1 MQLFIAFLVIGFLE
15 QDVCTNACFVKLSVV
30 LHSGSSNIYINTADS
45 TVLMFNIINSV
56 YGFQHIFNRIVY
68 RILSQ
73 FNGQALVA
81 HILQGNNFLANLILS
96 QLLTANMLILGMV
109 RAIQTAVDAIIG
121 KIQWGKQYNT
131 IAVVILLNLTSQ
143 IIDFLQLGLVVTGQK
158 YGSLP
163 MGKSLAQLSLS
174 NNLIHNLH
182 IVLVFVSIF
191 QGCLNFLVRDK
202 FLCLHGFYIIH
213 LTLSYGL

>member
-15 QDVCTNACFVKLSVV
+15 QDICTNACFMKLSVV
-30 LHSGSSNIYINTADS
+30 LHSSSSNIYINTADS
-45 TVLMFNIINSV
+45 TVLMLNIINSV
-56 YGFQHIFNRIVY
+56 DGFQHIFNRIVY
-68 RILSQ
+68 RVLSQ
-73 FNGQALVA
+73 LNSQALVA

-96 QLLTANMLILGMV
+96 QLLTADVLILGMI
-109 RAIQTAVDAIIG
+109 RAIQTAVDTIIG
-121 KIQWGKQYNT
+121 KIQWGKQHNA

-143 IIDFLQLGLVVTGQK
+143 IIDFLQLGLVVTSQK
-158 YGSLP
+158 YGSLT
-163 MGKSLAQLSLS
+163 MGKSLAQLSLG

-202 FLCLHGFYIIH
+202 LLCLHGFYIIH
-213 LTLSYGL
+213 FTLSYGL